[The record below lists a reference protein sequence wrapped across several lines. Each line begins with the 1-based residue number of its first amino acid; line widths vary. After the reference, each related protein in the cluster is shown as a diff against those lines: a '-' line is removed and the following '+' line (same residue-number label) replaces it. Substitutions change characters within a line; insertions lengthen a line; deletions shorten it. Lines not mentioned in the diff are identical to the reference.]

1 MENILNELKTNKQKT
16 ITLLKSKG
24 KKRETIESILK
35 EFYENQRDI
44 RDTQVGK
51 IQKDK
56 MVEVKGGAKKL
67 VKQVKL
73 SIPFQKKIV
82 TNSTAFE
89 VGKPVTLVPN
99 TDNKAAKL
107 PELIKKLWSVNRI
120 DSIIQKLV
128 YLKKA
133 QTESALMFY
142 IDEVKSDSIYLKLLN
157 RLGFKETKKQIKLKL
172 LDNRKGSMYP
182 YFNDYG
188 DMKAFVWE
196 FKTQQGDKTIENIWI
211 YDEKYVHKTTTSSEE
226 VKSELHGFDRIPIVY
241 VSQEETEWKDAQDLI
256 DRYEV
261 ALSKLAGSNDYTA
274 HPMVK
279 VFGEVLNAPDKD
291 EDGKAWMIPIKRD
304 KDGNEIKGDVQL
316 ITNPNSAE
324 STDLELSK
332 VEDLIWSITSTVNL
346 SFNNVKGLGDISGIA
361 LTLMFMDSNIKATLN
376 EGDNRT
382 MIERIINILISGTV
396 TTTNTALKSE
406 TSDLYFE
413 VLFNSILPTDLKD
426 AVETVSQAVTSGIMS
441 KRTAVEY
448 IDMNP
453 DVDEELK
460 LIEKDNETVNPNPNP
475 NNHEETKPNN

>member
-1 MENILNELKTNKQKT
+1 MNILNELKTDKQKT
-16 ITLLKSKG
+16 IALLKSTGKKKETIKEIIEEFYE
-24 KKRETIESILK
+24 KKREV
-35 EFYENQRDI
+35 

-51 IQKDK
+51 IQQDKTIKNKD
-56 MVEVKGGAKKL
+56 GASKL

-89 VGKPVTLVPN
+89 VGKPVTLVAN
-99 TDNKAAKL
+99 TDNKNAKL
-107 PELIKKLWSVNRI
+107 PELIKKLWKVNRI

-133 QTESALMFY
+133 QTEAALLFY
-142 IDEVKSDSIYLKLLN
+142 IDNIKPESLYLKLLSKIG
-157 RLGFKETKKQIKLKL
+157 LSSVQKQIKLKV
-172 LDNRKGSMYP
+172 LDNRNGSMYP
-182 YFNDYG
+182 YFDQYG
-188 DMKAFVWE
+188 DMIAFVWE
-196 FKTQQGDKTIENIWI
+196 FTSKEGEKSIENTWI
-211 YDEKYVHKTTTSSEE
+211 FDKSNVYKTTTQSDVIES
-226 VKSELHGFDRIPIVY
+226 LAHGFDRIPIVY

-274 HPMVK
+274 HPMIK

-316 ITNPNSAE
+316 ITNPNSAD
-324 STDLELSK
+324 STDLELTK
-332 VEDLIWSITSTVNL
+332 IEDLIWGITSTVNL
-346 SFNNVKGLGDISGIA
+346 SFNNVKGLGNISGVA
-361 LTLMFMDSNIKATLN
+361 LTLMFLDSNIKATLN

-406 TSDLYFE
+406 TNDLYFD
-413 VLFNSILPTDLKD
+413 VNFNSILPTDLKE
-426 AVETVSQAVTSGIMS
+426 AVETVSQAVTAGVMS
-441 KRTAVEY
+441 TRTAVEY
-448 IDMNP
+448 LDMNI
-453 DVDEELK
+453 DTEEELK
-460 LIEKDNETVNPNPNP
+460 LIDKCKETN
-475 NNHEETKPNN
+475 T

>member
-1 MENILNELKTNKQKT
+1 MNILNELKTDKQKT
-16 ITLLKSKG
+16 IALLKSTG
-24 KKRETIESILK
+24 KKREIIEEIIE
-35 EFYENQRDI
+35 EFYENKREI
-44 RDTQVGK
+44 RSTQVGK

-56 MVEVKGGAKKL
+56 TVKNKNGASKL

-99 TDNKAAKL
+99 TDNKNAKL
-107 PELIKKLWSVNRI
+107 PELIKKLWKVNRI

-133 QTESALMFY
+133 QTEAALLFY
-142 IDEVKSDSIYLKLLN
+142 IDNVKPESLYLKLL
-157 RLGFKETKKQIKLKL
+157 TKIGLSSVQKQIKLKI
-172 LDNRKGSMYP
+172 LDNRNGSMFP
-182 YFNDYG
+182 YFDEYG
-188 DMKAFVWE
+188 DMIAFVWE
-196 FKTQQGDKTIENIWI
+196 FTSKEGDKSIENTWI
-211 YDEKYVHKTTTSSEE
+211 FD
-226 VKSELHGFDRIPIVY
+226 KSNVYKINSKSNDIESLAHGFDRIPIVY

-274 HPMVK
+274 HPMIK

-316 ITNPNSAE
+316 ITNPNSAD

-332 VEDLIWSITSTVNL
+332 IEDLIWGITSTVNL
-346 SFNNVKGLGDISGIA
+346 SFNNVKGLGNISGIA
-361 LTLMFMDSNIKATLN
+361 LTLMFLDSNIKATLN
-376 EGDNRT
+376 EGENRT

-406 TSDLYFE
+406 TNDLYFD
-413 VLFNSILPTDLKD
+413 VNFNSILPTDLKE
-426 AVETVSQAVTSGIMS
+426 AVETVSQAVTSGVMS

-448 IDMNP
+448 LDMNP
-453 DVDEELK
+453 DTEEELE
-460 LIEKDNETVNPNPNP
+460 LINNQKTNTNPNQ
-475 NNHEETKPNN
+475 T